1 MYEHENLK
9 EEFLTREQ
17 VSELCHVS
25 TTTVY
30 RWDKEGKIKPY
41 GIGVKALYKRNDI
54 MNLILGK

>member
-41 GIGVKALYKRNDI
+41 GFGVKAYTKGMRL
-54 MNLILGK
+54 